1 METASL
7 YFVVIAGV
15 QVAVAVCL
23 AVWAMGKAASA
34 LREARGLRDE
44 LARRAN
50 NSAQEQQAQLDV
62 LRRQVAD
69 LASGRAL
76 QRDMVLEGRLWGD
89 MSTAQAVSVHAA
101 GAARFVDVRSPGET
115 SLGVIPGALL
125 IPVEQLEE
133 RWREVPRDGKALI
146 VYCASGGRSAAA
158 CEFLASKGFDSL
170 TNLDAGYSGWNG
182 PRAKP

>member
-1 METASL
+1 METASF
-7 YFVVIAGV
+7 YFVVLAGGV
-15 QVAVAVCL
+15 LVAVGL
-23 AVWAMGKAASA
+23 GVWAMGKAASA
-34 LREARGLRDE
+34 LAEVRGLRDE

-50 NSAQEQQAQLDV
+50 NAAHEHQAQLEV

-101 GAARFVDVRSPGET
+101 GTARFLDVRTPSET
-115 SLGVIPGALL
+115 SMGVIPGALV

-170 TNLDAGYSGWNG
+170 TNLEAGYSGWNG

>member
-1 METASL
+1 MTDLPPTLTPVE
-7 YFVVIAGV
+7 
-15 QVAVAVCL
+15 
-23 AVWAMGKAASA
+23 ASA
-34 LREARGLRDE
+34 L
-44 LARRAN
+44 
-50 NSAQEQQAQLDV
+50 LDGPDAP
-62 LRRQVAD
+62 L
-69 LASGRAL
+69 LI
-76 QRDMVLEGRLWGD
+76 
-89 MSTAQAVSVHAA
+89 
-101 GAARFVDVRSPGET
+101 DVREVSEWNE
-115 SLGVIPGALL
+115 VHIPGALL